1 MIVRFCLYSIF
12 KNLRFFEP
20 FFVIYLLAGPAVGG
34 PDLDFFQIGALVA
47 YQKLLTGLLEVP
59 LGAVTDRFGRV
70 RALIAC
76 FVAYVGAFPVY
87 AISASLDAGF
97 QLGALYLAQT
107 LFGLG
112 EALRTGSHKAI
123 MLDWADQHGEDATR
137 VVSVARFFSKTAA
150 GVSALAGGLVLYMTA
165 SFTGL
170 FWGATVAA
178 IAGLV
183 LMATY
188 PRELNGEQVR
198 ANGEEERPPFRVQLR
213 RLWAR
218 PGLPLLMVESV
229 LLESQIKLAQH
240 YLQPFL
246 KFSLEQEDVAVVGA
260 LGAILIGL
268 YYLAQDLLGGVSAI
282 AAVPLER
289 RAGGRPAAL
298 RMVYL
303 ASVAAAVAIALALQQ
318 SWLVLGVL
326 GYIAIAALQNARRPI
341 FVAELNEH
349 MDKPQR
355 ATMLSIESQTRSF
368 GFAIFAPLTGWI
380 ADHYTLAWAVAFIPV
395 LLATALALRSALGR
409 FGLIRAP
416 SERSTAG
423 PG

>member
-47 YQKLLTGLLEVP
+47 YQKLLTGLLEIP
-59 LGAVTDRFGRV
+59 LGAITDRYGRV

-76 FVAYVGAFPVY
+76 FGVYACAFPVY
-87 AISASLDAGF
+87 AISASLEAGI
-97 QLGALYLAQT
+97 QLAALYLAQT

-123 MLDWADQHGEDATR
+123 MLDWADQAGEDATR

-150 GVSALAGGLVLYMTA
+150 GVSALAGGLVLYATA
-165 SFTGL
+165 SFVGL
-170 FWGATVAA
+170 FWGATAA
-178 IAGLV
+178 ALAGLV
-183 LMATY
+183 LMTTY
-188 PRELNGEQVR
+188 PRELNGEQLR
-198 ANGEEERPPFRVQLR
+198 ASEVEARPPFRAQLR
-213 RLWAR
+213 RLWVR
-218 PGLPLLMVESV
+218 PGLLVLVVESV

-246 KFSLEQEDVAVVGA
+246 KLGLEQEDVAVVGA

-268 YYLAQDLLGGVSAI
+268 YYLVQDVLGGVSAV

-303 ASVAAAVAIALALQQ
+303 AAVAAAAAIALALQQ
-318 SWLVLGVL
+318 SWLVLGVI
-326 GYIAIAALQNARRPI
+326 GYVAIAALQNMRRPI
-341 FVAELNEH
+341 FVAELNER

-355 ATMLSIESQTRSF
+355 ATMLSIESQARSF
-368 GFAIFAPLTGWI
+368 GFAIFALLTGWI
-380 ADHYTLAWAVAFIPV
+380 ADHYTLEWAITFIPV
-395 LLATALALRSALGR
+395 LLAAAIALRPALVR
-409 FGLIRAP
+409 VEAGLLRAP
-416 SERSTAG
+416 SQT
-423 PG
+423 